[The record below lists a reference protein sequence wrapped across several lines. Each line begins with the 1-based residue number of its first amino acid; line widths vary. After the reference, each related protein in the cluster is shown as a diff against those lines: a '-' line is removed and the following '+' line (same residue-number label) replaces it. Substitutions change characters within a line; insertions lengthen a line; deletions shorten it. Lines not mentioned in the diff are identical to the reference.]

1 MSSQPNSNIV
11 EILQQRAISQ
21 SEDTAYIFLED
32 GENKEII
39 LTYQELEAKA
49 KAIALSLQQVVDPGS
64 RALLVYPYSGG
75 LEFITA
81 FFGCLYAGVV
91 AVPCHPPKNRLTTL
105 EVQTRIVSAGA
116 EVILTESSLFNKL
129 KTQLSKWGYASLYC
143 LNTDKINQ
151 KVDDWTPPKINADTL
166 AFLQY
171 TSGSTGEPKGVMI
184 THGCLMQNQEMLKQ
198 AFGHTQDL
206 VGVGWLP
213 LFHDMG
219 LIGNV
224 IQPIYMG
231 AYCVMISPVSFVQK
245 PIRWL
250 QAISKYKATTS
261 GAPNFAYDLLCDR
274 ITEEQAAQLDL
285 SSWSVAFCGAEPVQ
299 TATMEL
305 FSRKFASCG
314 FKSTAFYPCY
324 GMAEATLMI
333 TGGDKAKS
341 PTLKYL
347 DKIALEENKVVFV
360 DKSQPG
366 TTTIVSAGYPW
377 LDGKIAIVD
386 PDSLTEC
393 TANKI
398 GEIWFSSSGVGQGYW
413 QLPAKTK
420 ETFQASLNG
429 QRLSNNLLLQSPLNP
444 PKRAT
449 PRRRQAQGNARVGD
463 FQLSSP
469 QNWGAGGATNTNY
482 QNSSQGKY
490 LRTGDLGFVDNGEL
504 YITGRL
510 HDVLVFWGLNHYPQH
525 IEQTVEQCHPGLKPN
540 CGAAFSIEV
549 EGKARLVVAQEIER
563 TYRQFLVMDEVV
575 AAIRWQIFQE
585 HFIDIYGIV
594 LLKPGRIPKTS
605 SGKVQRSAC
614 KAMFLDDS
622 LDIWSQWYLNDVK
635 SSDVTGLFQRYTN
648 PITYLKMLSA
658 IARGRIRRFWY
669 LLNKS
674 RISFGQKSGNN

>member
-1 MSSQPNSNIV
+1 MFSQPNSNIV
-11 EILQQRAISQ
+11 EILQQRARSQ
-21 SEDTAYIFLED
+21 GKDTAYIFLED

-91 AVPCHPPKNRLTTL
+91 AVPCHPPKNRLTTV

-116 EVILTESSLFNKL
+116 EVILTESSLFSKL
-129 KTQLSKWGYASLYC
+129 KTQLSKWGHASLHC

-184 THGCLMQNQEMLKQ
+184 THGCLIQNQEMLKQ

-231 AYCVMISPVSFVQK
+231 AYCVMISPISFVQK

-274 ITEEQAAQLDL
+274 VTEEQAAQLDL

-347 DKIALEENKVVFV
+347 DKIALEENKVVIA

-377 LDGKIAIVD
+377 LDGKITIVD

-393 TANKI
+393 AANEI
-398 GEIWFSSSGVGQGYW
+398 GEIWFSSSSIGQGYW
-413 QLPAKTK
+413 QLPAKTQ
-420 ETFQASLNG
+420 ETFQASLDG
-429 QRLSNNLLLQSPLNP
+429 QRLSKNLLHQSPLNFP
-444 PKRAT
+444 AL
-449 PRRRQAQGNARVGD
+449 GD

-482 QNSSQGKY
+482 QNSSQSKY
-490 LRTGDLGFVDNGEL
+490 LRTGDLGFIDNREL

-510 HDVLVFWGLNHYPQH
+510 NDVLVFWGLNHYPQH
-525 IEQTVEQCHPGLKPN
+525 IEQTVEQCHPGLKPS
-540 CGAAFSIEV
+540 CSAAFSIEV

-563 TYRQFLVMDEVV
+563 TYRQSLVMDEVV

-614 KAMFLDDS
+614 KAMFLDGS
-622 LDIWSQWYLNDVK
+622 LEVWSQWYLSDVK
-635 SSDVTGLFQRYTN
+635 KSDVTGLFQRYTN
-648 PITYLKMLSA
+648 PLTYLKMLSA
-658 IARGRIRRFWY
+658 IARGKTRRFLY
-669 LLNKS
+669 LLSNS
-674 RISFGQKSGNN
+674 TTRFWQKSGNN

>member
-11 EILQQRAISQ
+11 EILQQRVISQ
-21 SEDTAYIFLED
+21 GEDTAYIFLED

-49 KAIALSLQQVVDPGS
+49 KAIALSLQQVVAPGS
-64 RALLVYPYSGG
+64 KALLVYPYSGG

-81 FFGCLYAGVV
+81 FFGCLCAGIV
-91 AVPCHPPKNRLTTL
+91 AVPCHPPKNRLTTV

-151 KVDDWTPPKINADTL
+151 TRIDDWTPPKINADTL

-184 THGCLMQNQEMLKQ
+184 THECLMQNQEMLKQ

-231 AYCVMISPVSFVQK
+231 AFCVMISPISFVQK

-314 FKSTAFYPCY
+314 FKSTTFYPCY

-347 DKIALEENKVVFV
+347 DKIALEENTVVIA

-393 TANKI
+393 AANKI
-398 GEIWFSSSGVGQGYW
+398 GEIWFSSSSVGQGYW
-413 QLPAKTK
+413 QLPAKTQ

-429 QRLSNNLLLQSPLNP
+429 
-444 PKRAT
+444 
-449 PRRRQAQGNARVGD
+449 
-463 FQLSSP
+463 
-469 QNWGAGGATNTNY
+469 
-482 QNSSQGKY
+482 QGKY
-490 LRTGDLGFVDNGEL
+490 LRTGDLGFIDNGEL

-563 TYRQFLVMDEVV
+563 TYRQFLFMDEMV

-614 KAMFLDDS
+614 KAMFLDDI
-622 LDIWSQWYLNDVK
+622 LEVWSQWYLSDVK
-635 SSDVTGLFQRYTN
+635 KSDVTGLFQRYTN
-648 PITYLKMLSA
+648 PLTYLKMLSA
-658 IARGRIRRFWY
+658 IARGRIRRWLY
-669 LLNKS
+669 LLSKLT
-674 RISFGQKSGNN
+674 ISFWQKLGNN